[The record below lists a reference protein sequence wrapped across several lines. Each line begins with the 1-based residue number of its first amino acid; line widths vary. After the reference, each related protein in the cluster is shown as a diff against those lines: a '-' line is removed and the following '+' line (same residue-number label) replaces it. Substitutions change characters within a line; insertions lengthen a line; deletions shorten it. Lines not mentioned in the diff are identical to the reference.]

1 MLKFNCKLM
10 VTIIITLI
18 FVQQVQA
25 SISNPRYL
33 VIKRFENKL
42 YYVKHKLL
50 IKEFLISTDQSQKLI
65 PVGRYTVVNTAQEHS
80 SYKNVKEKTLNQ
92 PLIKLKSTKTN
103 DVNYGICETN
113 LEKNI
118 TNPKNIACIYMK
130 NIDIQWLHTQVGEGT
145 MVIIQ

>member
-1 MLKFNCKLM
+1 MLKFKCKLM
-10 VTIIITLI
+10 LTIIITLT

-50 IKEFLISTDQSQKLI
+50 IKEFLISTDQSKKLI
-65 PVGRYTVVNTAQEHS
+65 PAGRFTLVHTDPEYP
-80 SYKNVKEKTLNQ
+80 SYKNVKEKTLNHL
-92 PLIKLKSTKTN
+92 LIKLKSTKTN

-118 TNPKNIACIYMK
+118 KKT
-130 NIDIQWLHTQVGEGT
+130 
-145 MVIIQ
+145 

>member
-1 MLKFNCKLM
+1 MLKFKCKLM
-10 VTIIITLI
+10 FTIIITLT
-18 FVQQVQA
+18 FGQQVQA

-50 IKEFLISTDQSQKLI
+50 IKEFLISTDQSKKLI
-65 PVGRYTVVNTAQEHS
+65 PAGRFTVVHTAPEYS
-80 SYKNVKEKTLNQ
+80 SYKNVKQKTLNHL
-92 PLIKLKSTKTN
+92 LIKLKSTKTN

-113 LEKNI
+113 REKNI
-118 TNPKNIACIYMK
+118 KNINIACIYMK
-130 NIDIQWLHTQVGEGT
+130 NIDIQWLHNQVGEGT